1 MSNVDIRRQAIEK
14 GIPSF
19 GSLVR
24 NLNTYSTG
32 ANGGYLLST
41 ELASSAWDKAR
52 AIDGPLQRCRAF
64 TVGVN
69 SLDVPALDET
79 SRVTGSRLGGVRAY
93 WEGNTDDA
101 DLAAFATQPAAA
113 LIAFNPRRLIVQA
126 QPLSNDL
133 LADSSIAEALVDE
146 AAAQELNYAVVEAML
161 LGDGISSPLGIA
173 NAPCTIVASRSTP
186 NSITTTDIDAM
197 WSSMWPF
204 SRRNAAWYCSDD
216 TLQVLDAAAT
226 DGGWP
231 AALYMPRGSVGNQ
244 YALIKGCP
252 LIPLEQSPA
261 LGRKADLA
269 LADFSQYGIGVRR
282 AAATNSP
289 EIGVHILSRDDA
301 LSEASQYATKLTS
314 EHFRWS
320 EDVTIMRYRLRLD
333 GKPMWRKPVLNA
345 SGTKTVGPFVIL
357 GE

>member
-226 DGGWP
+226 DAPEP
-231 AALYMPRGSVGNQ
+231 ASPPAS
-244 YALIKGCP
+244 
-252 LIPLEQSPA
+252 QSPPP
-261 LGRKADLA
+261 G
-269 LADFSQYGIGVRR
+269 Y
-282 AAATNSP
+282 
-289 EIGVHILSRDDA
+289 
-301 LSEASQYATKLTS
+301 
-314 EHFRWS
+314 
-320 EDVTIMRYRLRLD
+320 
-333 GKPMWRKPVLNA
+333 
-345 SGTKTVGPFVIL
+345 
-357 GE
+357 